1 MKKRINLSCKKIKAK
16 LAYIRTIPI
25 KCIVVKHENG
35 TIPYRNDGL
44 RSAKN
49 KDDFLDFIFNS
60 SILGKNIEKIKFENY
75 FNYDNKIEW
84 AIWMDVSN
92 EMSETSN
99 ISPEIIEML
108 YNSFS
113 NENGK

>member
-16 LAYIRTIPI
+16 LAYVRTIPV
-25 KCIVVKHENG
+25 KCIVVKHGNG
-35 TIPYRNDGL
+35 TTPYRNDGL
-44 RSAKN
+44 RSAKT

-75 FNYDNKIEW
+75 LHDKKIEW

-99 ISPEIIEML
+99 ISPEIIELL

-113 NENGK
+113 KENGK